1 MSCLPNTPIAPNLL
15 SATNSTDLGWIDLTS
30 VSTSALSQYY
40 PLSGTVMTFEGT
52 ASTTNQHMII
62 RQVEVEETA
71 SSSANIQKCPL
82 HVYFYTNSTPGTPT
96 LGAVYNG
103 STTNLVAVVPL
114 ADTDYVRV
122 SDTKWVARVNPA
134 RYYRTGT
141 GSTAGFLYAVVIS
154 NNATSTTYAAGVGMR
169 VKVITEAGTAQ

>member
-1 MSCLPNTPIAPNLL
+1 
-15 SATNSTDLGWIDLTS
+15 
-30 VSTSALSQYY
+30 
-40 PLSGTVMTFEGT
+40 MTFEGT